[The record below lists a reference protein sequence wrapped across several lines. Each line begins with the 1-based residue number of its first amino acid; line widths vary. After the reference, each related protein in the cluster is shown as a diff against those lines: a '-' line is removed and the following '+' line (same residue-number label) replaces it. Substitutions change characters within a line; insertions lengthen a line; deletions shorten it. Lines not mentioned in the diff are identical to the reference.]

1 MYFIEK
7 DKKKDQEFSITYIN
21 QKYEDKK
28 ENILKKEIKKEKARE
43 YSYDINFENRINYKN
58 NQKNNKEI
66 RIKPKRTITNNFEE
80 KKMVDKAYNFKI
92 ITERDCKESNNGKK
106 DIKKLLKKQFT
117 IKAKK
122 ENKTNKPLKENT
134 NLNINKFENKNKYNK
149 TIDGD
154 DNNEKDKYI
163 KISELMRRMK
173 NRAMKNK
180 NENSKE
186 TKEISYK
193 NMTNEN
199 FCYLQTEKEKIKKLN
214 ITNDNKNISIKEYN
228 NKEKSEKKKKFN
240 FSANNSTKLVKNLLK
255 INSFK
260 LKENNEIKIKRAEK
274 SDKLGNKERKT
285 REKKEIN
292 KRESNKKGFI
302 DTSVSFDKSHEGPR
316 IRDST
321 KPKKV
326 LNNQSET
333 KKTNI
338 NFKNIKKK
346 NYFFFGYSKNIEEDS
361 DSTNSENK
369 NKNNLEGIKKKKNN
383 NKYLK
388 LNSKDK
394 KKFIGV
400 KIDEENNNHNNLNI
414 NLEKDIFKIKK
425 FFNYKNNDKNI
436 MKRNK
441 LENINYTIKN
451 YTNKNKIGDYNTIA
465 HDDFSFS
472 NKTENKK
479 IGKINKK
486 IKTINTQ
493 GNSIKKLTIKKCHI
507 HNSSNESKKNLF
519 IKKINSSLND
529 KIKSFNHKDK
539 YKSIED
545 FFYQTFINQNNK
557 LIFQPSS
564 NSKKTI
570 EDFEN
575 ENKDDNFKPFDL
587 DFIFIKNMNY
597 IKEIVS
603 KEIQL
608 KKYKGKNKK
617 NSFLIYK
624 NNNHIELNI
633 SKINNNI
640 YNIKVKKKQGNF
652 QIFKNI
658 IKSIVY
664 KLK

>member
-1 MYFIEK
+1 
-7 DKKKDQEFSITYIN
+7 
-21 QKYEDKK
+21 
-28 ENILKKEIKKEKARE
+28 
-43 YSYDINFENRINYKN
+43 
-58 NQKNNKEI
+58 
-66 RIKPKRTITNNFEE
+66 
-80 KKMVDKAYNFKI
+80 
-92 ITERDCKESNNGKK
+92 
-106 DIKKLLKKQFT
+106 
-117 IKAKK
+117 
-122 ENKTNKPLKENT
+122 
-134 NLNINKFENKNKYNK
+134 
-149 TIDGD
+149 
-154 DNNEKDKYI
+154 
-163 KISELMRRMK
+163 
-173 NRAMKNK
+173 
-180 NENSKE
+180 
-186 TKEISYK
+186 
-193 NMTNEN
+193 
-199 FCYLQTEKEKIKKLN
+199 
-214 ITNDNKNISIKEYN
+214 
-228 NKEKSEKKKKFN
+228 
-240 FSANNSTKLVKNLLK
+240 
-255 INSFK
+255 
-260 LKENNEIKIKRAEK
+260 
-274 SDKLGNKERKT
+274 
-285 REKKEIN
+285 
-292 KRESNKKGFI
+292 
-302 DTSVSFDKSHEGPR
+302 
-316 IRDST
+316 
-321 KPKKV
+321 
-326 LNNQSET
+326 
-333 KKTNI
+333 
-338 NFKNIKKK
+338 
-346 NYFFFGYSKNIEEDS
+346 
-361 DSTNSENK
+361 
-369 NKNNLEGIKKKKNN
+369 
-383 NKYLK
+383 LK

-414 NLEKDIFKIKK
+414 NPEKDIFKIKK

-436 MKRNK
+436 MKRNQ

-564 NSKKTI
+564 NNKKTI

-624 NNNHIELNI
+624 NNNHIEINI